1 MFQSRNPYTGQN
13 LANFATHNPNEINE
27 LLQKNQQGFNTW
39 RQLSFAQ
46 RGRILAG
53 VKTELLA
60 KKADFAHLI
69 TVEMGKPITQSIAEI
84 EKCATVLDF
93 YINNAADILKTK
105 PLEHNDLRAKILY
118 QPLGQILLIMP
129 WNFPFWQV
137 FRFAAAALMAGNTV
151 VLKHAPNTQLCAEA
165 IEKLFAAAFEKT
177 IFVNIRV
184 ENQSVEQ
191 LITSD
196 FVKGVSITGSNRA
209 GAAVAQNAGKVL
221 KKSVL
226 ELGGNDAALIFAD
239 ADINRAVETVLWS
252 RLQNSGQTCIAT
264 KRILVQKDIFNDFL
278 SKSIDFIKAQTVGNP
293 LDLNT
298 KISCLARRDLAETA
312 NNQLTI
318 SQKMGADVVY
328 QGSYLK
334 HHNFFP
340 PTLLTNVNFNSPLFN
355 EEIFAPMAGIYTFET
370 EQEALAIA
378 NNSIYGLGASVWT
391 ADFEK
396 GEYVAERLEVG
407 AVAINQ
413 LLKSDARLPFGGTK
427 QSGFGRELG
436 EDGIKEFVNIKTV
449 SF

>member
-1 MFQSRNPYTGQN
+1 
-13 LANFATHNPNEINE
+13 
-27 LLQKNQQGFNTW
+27 
-39 RQLSFAQ
+39 
-46 RGRILAG
+46 
-53 VKTELLA
+53 
-60 KKADFAHLI
+60 
-69 TVEMGKPITQSIAEI
+69 
-84 EKCATVLDF
+84 
-93 YINNAADILKTK
+93 
-105 PLEHNDLRAKILY
+105 
-118 QPLGQILLIMP
+118 
-129 WNFPFWQV
+129 
-137 FRFAAAALMAGNTV
+137 
-151 VLKHAPNTQLCAEA
+151 
-165 IEKLFAAAFEKT
+165 
-177 IFVNIRV
+177 
-184 ENQSVEQ
+184 
-191 LITSD
+191 
-196 FVKGVSITGSNRA
+196 
-209 GAAVAQNAGKVL
+209 
-221 KKSVL
+221 
-226 ELGGNDAALIFAD
+226 
-239 ADINRAVETVLWS
+239 
-252 RLQNSGQTCIAT
+252 
-264 KRILVQKDIFNDFL
+264 
-278 SKSIDFIKAQTVGNP
+278 
-293 LDLNT
+293 
-298 KISCLARRDLAETA
+298 LARRDLAETA